1 MKKPF
6 KGKGEQTIEI
16 MPGNEEVILLRI
28 KNSDVKEIKFPP
40 PMDLQILPILWS
52 YFIYA
57 SKHINKSSSILKND
71 IFFLYRY

>member
-40 PMDLQILPILWS
+40 PMDLQILPIL
-52 YFIYA
+52 
-57 SKHINKSSSILKND
+57 
-71 IFFLYRY
+71 